1 MTALLRSDWD
11 PSPEF
16 YGLFPELTVLHL
28 QSNCSCYLLLPSP
41 APTAPGA
48 YLKYLLV
55 SSVQETLLSANSVHS
70 LRSSLF
76 PRSGSKSPRERDLP
90 FWDFS

>member
-48 YLKYLLV
+48 YLMTKIASASLKAQEFPPV
-55 SSVQETLLSANSVHS
+55 SVSRH
-70 LRSSLF
+70 
-76 PRSGSKSPRERDLP
+76 
-90 FWDFS
+90 